1 MNKYV
6 YWGYVS
12 RDTSPIFVH
21 GVRDFLI
28 LFKPWAIKKT
38 NASKPGRNQIFAI
51 TEDLNKRNLEH
62 PFVDIDK

>member
-21 GVRDFLI
+21 GVRDFLFC
-28 LFKPWAIKKT
+28 LDLELLKK
-38 NASKPGRNQIFAI
+38 RIRQNQVFLIFAI
-51 TEDLNKRNLEH
+51 TEDLSKRKKISNTPL
-62 PFVDIDK
+62 